1 MVFDS
6 YANIDRAVHPAPS
19 RMLGVKLERGY
30 KIKIPMAVLC
40 LAGHAGDVG
49 GAARAPPRPEKPHDH
64 LLMRQ
69 DSVTG
74 SRRRD
79 PP

>member
-30 KIKIPMAVLC
+30 KIKIPMAVPC
-40 LAGHAGDVG
+40 LAGHAGDV